1 MKNLNPQYDT
11 EQLEAGR
18 KLLASPCTFVLG
30 VASLSQLPPDDQ
42 MEEIAFAGRSNV
54 GKSSLINALTGRKSL
69 AKTSNT
75 PGRTQQLNYFNLAD
89 CLFLVDLPGYGFA
102 KAPESMVKKWQKT
115 IFAYLQGRVNLKRV
129 FLLIDSRH
137 GIKKVDRDIMEMLD
151 KAAVTYQIIL
161 TKSDKISAAEL
172 EKVLTQTREET
183 SKHAAAYV
191 DVIVTSSEKGFGID
205 ELRAEIARI
214 AAAACVGYHSFLD
227 SVTV

>member
-214 AAAACVGYHSFLD
+214 AAAA
-227 SVTV
+227 